1 MEPNKLEI
9 DFKKKLEQRTIRPS
23 EMAWDRLDAMLSV
36 TEESKQKQPK
46 RTWMYIAASF
56 IGFILIGTLF
66 FKQEVQ
72 KGSTTK
78 TNTTVVDAAP
88 PQTRAVEVEDKNDN
102 TVKAVPVIQNAIAT
116 TTVTKKYR
124 DGGVTVNSKSH
135 TPTGTNGQFDES
147 NKEELVADAA
157 SNDITPANNE
167 TELLLASSYANTA
180 PVKKSSVK
188 VNASSLLS
196 SVEGELDESF
206 RNKALQAVSKN
217 FNAVKSSLAN
227 RNHN

>member
-1 MEPNKLEI
+1 MEPNKMEM
-9 DFKKKLEQRTIRPS
+9 DFKKKLEQRTIQPS

-36 TEESKQKQPK
+36 IEQKKQPRR

-56 IGFILIGTLF
+56 IGLILVATLF

-72 KGSTTK
+72 KGSIPN
-78 TNTTVVDAAP
+78 TNSTVVDAVAP
-88 PQTRAVEVEDKNDN
+88 QANEVQVEDKDDN
-102 TVKAVPVIQNAIAT
+102 TLKSVPVIQN
-116 TTVTKKYR
+116 TVAAKTVVKKYR
-124 DGGVTVNSKSH
+124 GGGVIVESKPH
-135 TPTGTNGQFDES
+135 TSAGANYQFNETD
-147 NKEELVADAA
+147 KEEVVADAGL
-157 SNDITPANNE
+157 NEFTPANNE
-167 TELLLASSYANTA
+167 TKMLLASSYAATA

>member
-1 MEPNKLEI
+1 MEPNKMEM
-9 DFKKKLEQRTIRPS
+9 DFKKKLEQRTIQPS

-36 TEESKQKQPK
+36 TEQKKQP
-46 RTWMYIAASF
+46 RRRIWMYIAASF
-56 IGFILIGTLF
+56 IGLILVATLF

-72 KGSTTK
+72 KGGIPN
-78 TNTTVVDAAP
+78 TNSTVVDAVAP
-88 PQTRAVEVEDKNDN
+88 QANEVQVEDKDDN
-102 TVKAVPVIQNAIAT
+102 TLKAVPVIQNAVAAK
-116 TTVTKKYR
+116 TVTKKYR
-124 DGGVTVNSKSH
+124 AGGVIVKSKSH
-135 TPTGTNGQFDES
+135 TSAGANHQFNETD
-147 NKEELVADAA
+147 KEEVVADPEL
-157 SNDITPANNE
+157 NEFMPANNE
-167 TELLLASSYANTA
+167 TEMLLASSYAATA

>member
-1 MEPNKLEI
+1 MEPNKMEM
-9 DFKKKLEQRTIRPS
+9 DFKKKLEQRTIQPS
-23 EMAWDRLDAMLSV
+23 DMAWDRLDAMLSV
-36 TEESKQKQPK
+36 TEQKKQPK

-56 IGFILIGTLF
+56 IGFLLVATLF

-72 KGSTTK
+72 VSSIPK
-78 TNTTVVDAAP
+78 TNTTVVDAVA
-88 PQTRAVEVEDKNDN
+88 PQTNAVQVEDKDDN
-102 TVKAVPVIQNAIAT
+102 ILKAVPVIQNAVAAKSVI
-116 TTVTKKYR
+116 KKYR
-124 DGGVTVNSKSH
+124 SGGVIVESKSH
-135 TPTGTNGQFDES
+135 TSAGTNYQLDETD
-147 NKEELVADAA
+147 KEEVVADAGL
-157 SNDITPANNE
+157 NEFTPANNE
-167 TELLLASSYANTA
+167 TEMLLASSYAATA